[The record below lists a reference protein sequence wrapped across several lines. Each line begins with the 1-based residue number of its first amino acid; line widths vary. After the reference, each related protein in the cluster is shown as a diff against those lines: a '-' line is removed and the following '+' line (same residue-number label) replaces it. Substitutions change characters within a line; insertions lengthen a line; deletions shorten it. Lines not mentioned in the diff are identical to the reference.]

1 MKNEAVDPPHVSHNN
16 NNGGNG
22 NNGNNNGC
30 YQQGGWGSNSNC
42 GGGLPPMNGHMSM
55 KSKDINGQNNNNN
68 NGNNGTNNN
77 GMNGTNGNNNGGNN
91 GLVAPGSGM
100 GMFVQPNGMTAPG
113 MVSGPGGMMMAAMQG
128 MTGPMGGVMP
138 KQEDGT
144 LVSRN

>member
-1 MKNEAVDPPHVSHNN
+1 M
-16 NNGGNG
+16 G
-22 NNGNNNGC
+22 
-30 YQQGGWGSNSNC
+30 YQQGGWGSNC

-77 GMNGTNGNNNGGNN
+77 GMN

-144 LVSRN
+144 LQHPMMMMVPMMMPNGGSQRGGMQQGQMMPFMPQS